1 MVSNGHNTANNE
13 AFLKLFLKHE
23 SGLRCYIR
31 SCVIRP
37 EEVDEIMQEVS
48 LVAWRKFEALEQPEK
63 FGAWTCLIARFEVLK
78 FRRKKARDRLVLD
91 EDIITKIGI
100 DAEEQVTR
108 RQLQLSAL
116 DKCLKKLKA
125 SEKVLVQQ
133 AYSPKVSKK
142 ELAEEFGQTE
152 AAFYQKLARIRMKLR
167 DCMNH
172 KMIAFNTGV
181 SE

>member
-1 MVSNGHNTANNE
+1 MDSADHNVENNE

-23 SGLRCYIR
+23 SGLKAYIR

-48 LVAWRKFEALEQPEK
+48 LVAWRKFETLEQPEK
-63 FGAWTCLIARFEVLK
+63 FGAWACLIARFEVLK

-100 DAEEQVTR
+100 DAEEQVSR

-116 DKCLKKLKA
+116 DKCLKKLRPP
-125 SEKVLVQQ
+125 EKQLVRQ
-133 AYSPKVSKK
+133 AYAPKVSKK

-172 KMIAFNTGV
+172 KMIAMNTGV